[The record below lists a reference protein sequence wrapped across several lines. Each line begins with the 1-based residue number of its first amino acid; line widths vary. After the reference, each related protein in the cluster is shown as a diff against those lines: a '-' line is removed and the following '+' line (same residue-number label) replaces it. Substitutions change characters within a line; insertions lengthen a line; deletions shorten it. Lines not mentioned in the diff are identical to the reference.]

1 MNTLARKKRK
11 KTIKKDE
18 IREHIEQLV
27 EIYIPPLYEYLYE
40 LMNDYTVCCIN
51 SELQA
56 INKIFISYG
65 YPVAI
70 IATFRY
76 DSVYID
82 WSRDSERFLR
92 HIGWVAQR

>member
-27 EIYIPPLYEYLYE
+27 EPLYEYLYE

-65 YPVAI
+65 YPVAM

-82 WSRDSERFLR
+82 WSRDSERFLK